1 MEFKT
6 NGSKI
11 LQNQTEA
18 VADGNISPEAKVDDN
33 TASACGEFV
42 VGTVAAATAG
52 GAISGVTATCAAPN
66 AQLSKRDCSLRG
78 LRGLIYC
85 CDWVSAAT
93 EALAVSHTSN
103 FLHQH

>member
-6 NGSKI
+6 NGSKT

-52 GAISGVTATCAAPN
+52 DQRGHRHMCGAKRAA
-66 AQLSKRDCSLRG
+66 
-78 LRGLIYC
+78 
-85 CDWVSAAT
+85 V
-93 EALAVSHTSN
+93 EA
-103 FLHQH
+103 